1 MSERYHIYYKIKG
14 SCYFHTVS
22 SSLYGASKNLFIN
35 FTTWLLN
42 DHLRVDDVLLIFQ
55 SNRSDTV

>member
-1 MSERYHIYYKIKG
+1 MSERYHIFYKIKG

-35 FTTWLLN
+35 FTTTPFVTLAYEEALT
-42 DHLRVDDVLLIFQ
+42 HLVK
-55 SNRSDTV
+55 